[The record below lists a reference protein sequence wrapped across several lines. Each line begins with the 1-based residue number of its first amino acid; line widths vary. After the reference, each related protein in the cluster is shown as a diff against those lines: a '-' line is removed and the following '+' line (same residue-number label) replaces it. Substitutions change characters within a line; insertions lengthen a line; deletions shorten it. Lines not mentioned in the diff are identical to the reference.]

1 MSYFERPANLMSK
14 EVRPAYLMSNIE
26 IPHALVARARE
37 RRSCV
42 FGLVEWVLGWLG
54 VESILHPLP
63 YKLSQNKKLLHI

>member
-1 MSYFERPANLMSK
+1 
-14 EVRPAYLMSNIE
+14 MSNIE

-54 VESILHPLP
+54 VESILHQLP